1 MTRPPRFLLNTTNS
15 SSTSPPPPNPAAVE
29 ADAEPPYSVTA
40 ESDFVV
46 ILAALLCAVICVSG
60 LIVVARCTWLRRGTP
75 ENMPPANKG
84 LKKKVLKSLPK
95 YKYDPSST
103 VAGNG
108 ASAVTAECAICLVE
122 YVQGDEIRVLP
133 QCGHVF
139 HLQCVDT
146 WLASHASC
154 PSCRQILVGTRS
166 RCRKC
171 GEFTPFFGD
180 SNGGSILP
188 PAESRS
194 CHISSSTS

>member
-84 LKKKVLKSLPK
+84 LKKKVVKSLPK

-146 WLASHASC
+146 WLASHASS
-154 PSCRQILVGTRS
+154 PSCREISVCTRS
-166 RCRKC
+166 PRPKC
-171 GEFTPFFGD
+171 G
-180 SNGGSILP
+180 
-188 PAESRS
+188 
-194 CHISSSTS
+194 